1 MKHATEP
8 LEVEVKFRLPADAL
22 PALDAH
28 PALQAGLVGTHTQ
41 HNVTTYYDTP
51 GWDLAQAGASF
62 RVRRRGRQHI
72 QTLKL
77 RQANDGAFARGE
89 WEWPVMSGQP
99 DLDRLAETP
108 LPPHLRGLD
117 GVRPVFVTD
126 VRRVLRTLQRDG
138 ATIELALD
146 RGHVQAGDATEDI
159 HELELELKAGDP
171 SWLYRLAAELH
182 AALPMALGAESKADR
197 GWRLCTGRPRD
208 AVKQADLDLPRDIA
222 AGDAFRRIV
231 AATLATLM
239 ANQPAAEAGA
249 VEGVHQIRVAIR
261 RLRAALVLFRPL
273 LEPHAEAR
281 FTGELRRL
289 GRVFGEARDWDV
301 FCTETLAAAEQ
312 DGVASHWLALLRAP
326 AASQRTAAHDRVTAE
341 LRGPAFT
348 AVVLGLAAWADDTT
362 VAVGD
367 AAGTALAAIAPDLVG
382 RRAHAVRRR
391 GRHLDQRSDAA
402 LHALRKALKKLRYSV
417 AFLAPLAPHKAVKQY
432 LHGCKALQKHL
443 GALNDAVTAVA
454 MAERLGG
461 DRQAELTPAVGALAD
476 WASARQVQARQR
488 LQKDWRRFKA
498 TPLPF

>member
-1 MKHATEP
+1 MEHETPP
-8 LEVEVKFRLPADAL
+8 LEVEIKFRLPADAL
-22 PALDAH
+22 PSLEAH
-28 PALQAGLVGTHTQ
+28 PALQAGLLSTHTQ

-51 GWDLAQAGASF
+51 DWDLAQAGASF

-77 RQANDGAFARGE
+77 GKTSGAAFTREE
-89 WEWPVMSGQP
+89 WEWPVMSGRP
-99 DLDRLAETP
+99 ERDRLAETA
-108 LPPHLRGLD
+108 LPPRLRALD
-117 GVRPVFVTD
+117 DVRPVFVTD
-126 VRRVLRTLQRDG
+126 VHRLVRTVQRDG
-138 ATIELALD
+138 STIELALD
-146 RGHVQAGDATEDI
+146 RGHIQAGDATEEI

-171 SWLYRLAAELH
+171 PLLYHLAAELH
-182 AALPMALGAESKADR
+182 ATLPLILGAESKADR
-197 GWRLCTGRPRD
+197 GWRLCTGRPRG
-208 AVKQADLDLPRDIA
+208 AVKQADLDLPHDIA
-222 AGDAFRRIV
+222 AGDAFRRII
-231 AATLATLM
+231 ATTLATLL

-312 DGVASHWLALLRAP
+312 ADVASHWLALLRAP
-326 AASQRTAAHDRVTAE
+326 AESHRAAAHDRVTAE
-341 LRGPAFT
+341 LNGPAFT
-348 AVVLGLAAWADDTT
+348 AVVLGLAAWAGDTKT
-362 VAVGD
+362 AVGD
-367 AAGTALAAIAPDLVG
+367 AAGTALAEIAPDLVG
-382 RRAHAVRRR
+382 RRARSVRRR
-391 GRHLDQRSDAA
+391 GRHLDQQSDAE

-443 GALNDAVTAVA
+443 GGLNDAVTAVA

-461 DRQAELTPAVGALAD
+461 ERQAELTPAIAAIAG
-476 WASARQVQARQR
+476 WASVRQARFR
-488 LQKDWRRFKA
+488 RHLQKDWRTFKA